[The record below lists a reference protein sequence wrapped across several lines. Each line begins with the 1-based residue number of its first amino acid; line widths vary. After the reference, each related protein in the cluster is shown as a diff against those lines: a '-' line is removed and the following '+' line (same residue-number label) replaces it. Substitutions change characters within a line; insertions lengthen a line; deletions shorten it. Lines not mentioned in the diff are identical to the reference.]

1 LRLHE
6 RAQAKRSQNHYNHS
20 IQKLFR
26 RIFMPRFQVEDM
38 TCKHCEASIS
48 KAIQEV
54 DAQASITV
62 DLAAH
67 SVTINSTQSDAA
79 LEAAI
84 REAGFTPLLLNT

>member
-1 LRLHE
+1 
-6 RAQAKRSQNHYNHS
+6 
-20 IQKLFR
+20 
-26 RIFMPRFQVEDM
+26 MPRFQVEDM

-54 DAQASITV
+54 DAQANVMV

-67 SVTINSTQSDAA
+67 SVTINSTQSNAA

-84 REAGFTPLLLNT
+84 RDAGFTPVLLSA